1 MKVFVIFIQKNF
13 TIRFTL
19 QSNTK
24 VLIDST
30 AALSNHSMPKKNMQ
44 HHKKNR
50 ISTVLFSNG
59 YRLLLC
65 SLFVLFSN
73 PVASQNDNKTT
84 KNNSIN
90 ISLIQA
96 FNKKLVLIEGQR
108 IKDSIKK
115 VALET
120 QLLSLK
126 TTDNLKKVALEKRLL
141 GLQEKESIRIAQKKV
156 QIDSM
161 RLTAKGYPVLG
172 FFNDT
177 LFTVYSKLGSFSAK
191 ERADAISF
199 RIKILSDHLG
209 FVADSITIVEAET
222 TFDLVKGETIIM
234 SVSENDALWDN
245 STKQELAKKYKSMIS
260 AAIIKY
266 KNETSFGTLAKEIG
280 LVLFVLIITFVLI
293 SYLKKFFNWTA
304 FKIPLQEGKRIR
316 GIKIRNFIL
325 FDAKQQVNALLN
337 ANTVLKWL
345 LIALLVYIALP
356 ILFGIFPWT
365 EGFAATLFGYILN
378 PLTKMGLGF
387 WNYLPDLITIL
398 VIIFVFRYVL
408 KGIHFLKNE
417 IEKGNL
423 ELPGF
428 YPDWANPTFQIVRI
442 IVFAFMLIVIFP
454 YLPGSDS
461 AVFQGVSVF
470 LGFLFT
476 FGSAGS
482 LSNIIAGLILT
493 YMRLFKIGDRV
504 KIGEVVGD
512 VIEKSLLVTRIRTIK
527 NEIISIPNSTVMGS
541 HTINYSSDAPEK
553 GLIIHSTVTIG
564 YDVPWKEMHQAL
576 IDAASKT
583 ALVLTDPK
591 PFVLQTSLD
600 DFYVSYEINAYVNEP
615 NKQALIYSELHQ
627 NIQDVC
633 NEKGIEIMSPHYRA
647 ARDGSRTTIPR
658 SYLEKGYQEPP
669 FQVKWNKE

>member
-1 MKVFVIFIQKNF
+1 
-13 TIRFTL
+13 
-19 QSNTK
+19 
-24 VLIDST
+24 
-30 AALSNHSMPKKNMQ
+30 MQ
-44 HHKKNR
+44 HRPTKYHKN
-50 ISTVLFSNG
+50 IFLSVSNQTVSGFIIRKIKTILLSVF
-59 YRLLLC
+59 LLLA
-65 SLFVLFSN
+65 SAAAF
-73 PVASQNDNKTT
+73 SQND
-84 KNNSIN
+84 SIN
-90 ISLIQA
+90 KQNDSINTSLIQA
-96 FNKKLVLIEGQR
+96 FNKKLSIIEAQR
-108 IKDSIKK
+108 LTDSIKK
-115 VALET
+115 VELEK

-126 TTDNLKKVALEKRLL
+126 TTDNLKKEDLEKQLLALHEKDSLRLT
-141 GLQEKESIRIAQKKV
+141 EKKAQ
-156 QIDSM
+156 INSM
-161 RLTAKGYPVLG
+161 RLTAKGYPVNG

-177 LFTVYSKLGSFSAK
+177 LFHIYSKLGSFSAK
-191 ERADAISF
+191 DRADAISV
-199 RIKILSDHLG
+199 RITNLADQYG
-209 FVADSITIVEAET
+209 FNADSIKTVETET
-222 TFDLVKGETIIM
+222 SLDLVNGESIIM
-234 SVSENDALWDN
+234 SITENDALWN
-245 STKQELAKKYKSMIS
+245 NTTKQTLAKKYKALIS

-266 KNETSFGTLAKEIG
+266 KSETSLATLAKEIG
-280 LVLFVLIITFVLI
+280 LALLVLIIMFVLI
-293 SYLKKFFNWTA
+293 SYLKKFFKWTA
-304 FKIPLQEGKRIR
+304 FKIKFQEDKRIQ

-337 ANTVLKWL
+337 INTVLKWL

-365 EGFAATLFGYILN
+365 KGFASTLFGYILN
-378 PLTKMGLGF
+378 PLKKIGLGF
-387 WNYLPDLITIL
+387 WNYLPNLITIL

-408 KGIHFLKNE
+408 KGIKFLKNE

-428 YPDWANPTFQIVRI
+428 FPDWANPTYQIIRV
-442 IVFAFMLIVIFP
+442 IVFAFMVVVIFP

-461 AVFQGVSVF
+461 PVFQGVSVF

-527 NEIISIPNSTVMGS
+527 NEIISIPNSTVMSS

-564 YDVPWKEMHQAL
+564 YDVPWKDMHQAL
-576 IDAASKT
+576 IDAALKT
-583 ALVLTDPK
+583 ALILQEPK

-600 DFYVSYEINAYVNEP
+600 DFYVSYEINAYIKEP
-615 NKQALIYSELHQ
+615 NKQAVIYSDLHQ

-633 NEKGIEIMSPHYRA
+633 NERGIEIMSPHYRA
-647 ARDGSRTTIPR
+647 ARDGNRTTIPEN
-658 SYLEKGYQEPP
+658 YLDKEYQAPP
-669 FQVKWNKE
+669 FNVTLKKE